1 MKEEALQKL
10 FMTLSQDLNNPV
22 EISQLLFSE
31 KCINEATLDV
41 IETLEIPL
49 DEKKAT
55 LLTAMHTADHKKLK
69 VLATVLSKFHETE
82 RIYMGIVNEYGK
94 I

>member
-1 MKEEALQKL
+1 MKEEALQKV
-10 FMTLSQDLNNPV
+10 FMTLSQDLNNPI

-55 LLTAMHTADHKKLK
+55 LLAAMHTADHKKLK
-69 VLATVLSKFHETE
+69 VLATVLSSFMRQNTH
-82 RIYMGIVNEYGK
+82 I
-94 I
+94 

>member
-1 MKEEALQKL
+1 MKEEALQKV
-10 FMTLSQDLNNPV
+10 FMTLSQDLNNPI

-31 KCINEATLDV
+31 KCISEATLDV

-82 RIYMGIVNEYGK
+82 HTYIGIVNEYDK